1 MKKHQ
6 TTAILMGVLFFSAAC
21 GNNHQAREEALEQR
35 IARLEQER
43 YVPGFG
49 EFMNAIQ
56 LHHAKLWFAGQ
67 QGNWP
72 LAAYETDEMEE
83 VLANLKKNV
92 KDRPEIRQLPMKRST
107 RLLVTAAALAGLYSG
122 SLASRAFADDT
133 AGTPAAKD
141 DQKDK
146 SSCKG
151 TESCK
156 AKDSCK
162 GKESCKAKDAKDS
175 KDKNSCNGKD
185 GCSSKHA

>member
-92 KDRPEIRQLPMKRST
+92 KDRPEIRQLPMIQPALDSMEQAVASKNPGRF
-107 RLLVTAAALAGLYSG
+107 RAAYV
-122 SLASRAFADDT
+122 SLT
-133 AGTPAAKD
+133 
-141 DQKDK
+141 
-146 SSCKG
+146 
-151 TESCK
+151 K
-156 AKDSCK
+156 AC
-162 GKESCKAKDAKDS
+162 
-175 KDKNSCNGKD
+175 NSCHQATDHGFNIIQIPTQPPVTDQQFGNG
-185 GCSSKHA
+185 HP